1 VSSATAAS
9 RNMDV
14 ARTDAAAL
22 SLVRSLGA
30 YWDTLGWVF
39 FARGDV
45 NRALAYV
52 LPAWLLTQHGEV
64 GDHLGQIY
72 EKLGRREDAIR
83 AYAMT
88 LSTLRPPVETRERL
102 KNLLGD
108 GDVDRVVHR
117 HREALAKERS
127 VSIPGKGQPDR
138 TADFVV
144 LLSSPS
150 TVESV
155 RFVGGNESFRSFGDA
170 IQKTSFGSLFPT
182 DVPAKLLR
190 RGILACAPAGG
201 CTFTLLLPDDARPVQ

>member
-1 VSSATAAS
+1 
-9 RNMDV
+9 
-14 ARTDAAAL
+14 
-22 SLVRSLGA
+22 
-30 YWDTLGWVF
+30 
-39 FARGDV
+39 
-45 NRALAYV
+45 
-52 LPAWLLTQHGEV
+52 
-64 GDHLGQIY
+64 
-72 EKLGRREDAIR
+72 
-83 AYAMT
+83 MT